1 MKSNGEGR
9 KRDCTTKRSR
19 KRNVMGEEEGK
30 KRSRRRGKQGEVEAK
45 RGEGKKIKRRQGA
58 RRGRVCGKKIK

>member
-1 MKSNGEGR
+1 
-9 KRDCTTKRSR
+9 
-19 KRNVMGEEEGK
+19 MGEEEGK
-30 KRSRRRGKQGEVEAK
+30 KRSRRRGKEGEVEAK